1 MTANAVTL
9 TAHRSCV
16 AAQMQEA
23 AEMMSKLQDKPL
35 VNQVSSMAPA
45 SPPQPCVPEGLMPS
59 ILQSGPDRMAT
70 PRGPHQSIDKFHTER
85 SLDEVGVR
93 CAASE

>member
-1 MTANAVTL
+1 
-9 TAHRSCV
+9 
-16 AAQMQEA
+16 
-23 AEMMSKLQDKPL
+23 MMSKLQDKPL

-85 SLDEVGVR
+85 SLDEVGVSAVQPLSR
-93 CAASE
+93 ATYTLANMSLS